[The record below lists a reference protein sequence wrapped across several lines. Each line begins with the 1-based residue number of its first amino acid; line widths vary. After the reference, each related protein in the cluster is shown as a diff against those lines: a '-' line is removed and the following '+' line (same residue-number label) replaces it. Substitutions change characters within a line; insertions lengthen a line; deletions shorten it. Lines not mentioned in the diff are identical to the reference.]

1 MSEYTDLI
9 TPEHAE
15 KPKFFALV
23 DMSTSAISSI
33 RDLQL
38 SYIDTYDLDSAEGAQ
53 LDVIGLWVGISR
65 NVAVP
70 ISGVYFSFDTVGL
83 GFDQG
88 VWKGPFDPD
97 TGITSLPDD
106 TYRILIRAKIGAN
119 RWDGSM
125 AGWKAIIDQVF
136 PPETGIFAQ
145 DNGDMTMTVVIAGTP
160 PSALFVALLTGGY
173 LPLKPEAIGIAF
185 YFVNSNPGTPA
196 FGFDAENDLVSG
208 FDVGSW
214 VVPA

>member
-1 MSEYTDLI
+1 MSEYTDRI
-9 TPEHAE
+9 TAEHAD
-15 KPKFFALV
+15 KPKFVALV
-23 DMSTSAISSI
+23 DGITGDISGI
-33 RDLQL
+33 RDFDL
-38 SYIDTYDLDSAEGAQ
+38 SLVDAFDLDLAEGTQ
-53 LDVIGLWVGISR
+53 LDAVGAWVGISR

-70 ISGVYFSFDTVGL
+70 IAGVYFSFDVAGL

-97 TGITSLPDD
+97 TGLITLPDD

-136 PPETGIFAQ
+136 PPETGIFVQ
-145 DNGDMTMTVVIAGTP
+145 DNGNMTMTVVIAGTP

-173 LPLKPEAIGIAF
+173 LPLKPEAIGVAY
-185 YFVNSNPGTPA
+185 YFVNSNPGSPA
-196 FGFDAENDLVSG
+196 FGFDAENDLISG

-214 VVPA
+214 VIPA